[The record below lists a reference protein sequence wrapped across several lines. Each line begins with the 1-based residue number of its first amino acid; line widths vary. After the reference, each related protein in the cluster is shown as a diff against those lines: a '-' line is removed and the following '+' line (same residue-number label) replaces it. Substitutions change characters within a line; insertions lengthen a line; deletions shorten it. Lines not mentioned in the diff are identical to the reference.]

1 MPQLE
6 QVEFFISQLFW
17 LGVFFVILFSVL
29 TYITLPKI
37 RAFLNKRDDFVRS
50 HISKQDELI
59 KKAESIIENY
69 EAKLTEAKNQA
80 SQIINDAKD
89 EALHESERLLKA
101 TEEKIQQEIK
111 LTESRVQ
118 KEKEDALSEL
128 NTQLKDSATDFI
140 SKVTNIEKRLSLI
153 HI

>member
-59 KKAESIIENY
+59 KKAESIIANY
-69 EAKLTEAKNQA
+69 EAKLTETKNQA

-89 EALHESERLLKA
+89 KALHESEKLLKA

-118 KEKEDALSEL
+118 KEKEDAFSVL
-128 NTQLKDSATDFI
+128 NAQLKDSATDFI
-140 SKVTNIEKRLSLI
+140 AKVTNIEKGNINL
-153 HI
+153 

>member
-17 LGVFFVILFSVL
+17 LGVFFVILFTVL

-37 RAFLNKRDDFVRS
+37 RAFLNQRDDFVKT

-140 SKVTNIEKRLSLI
+140 SKVTNIEKGNINL
-153 HI
+153 

>member
-89 EALHESERLLKA
+89 KALHESERLLKA
-101 TEEKIQQEIK
+101 TEEKIQQEIM

-140 SKVTNIEKRLSLI
+140 SKVTNIEKGNINL
-153 HI
+153 

>member
-111 LTESRVQ
+111 LTEARVQ

-140 SKVTNIEKRLSLI
+140 SKVTNIEKGIINL
-153 HI
+153 

>member
-111 LTESRVQ
+111 LTESREN
-118 KEKEDALSEL
+118 KEKDLAISEL
-128 NTQLKDSATDFI
+128 NVQLKDSATNFI
-140 SKVTNIEKRLSLI
+140 SKVTKIEKGNI
-153 HI
+153 TI

>member
-17 LGVFFVILFSVL
+17 LGVFFVMLFSVL

-37 RAFLNKRDDFVRS
+37 RAFLNQRDDFVKS

-80 SQIINDAKD
+80 SEIINDAKD
-89 EALHESERLLKA
+89 KALQESEILIKA
-101 TEEKIQQEIK
+101 TEEKIQQEIRQ
-111 LTESRVQ
+111 TEERVT
-118 KEKEDALSEL
+118 KEKDLAISEL
-128 NTQLKDSATDFI
+128 NVQLKDSATNFI
-140 SKVTNIEKRLSLI
+140 SKVTKIEKDNI
-153 HI
+153 TI

>member
-17 LGVFFVILFSVL
+17 LGVFFVILFTVL

-37 RAFLNKRDDFVRS
+37 RAFLNQRDDFVKS

-69 EAKLTEAKNQA
+69 EAKLSEAKNQA

-89 EALHESERLLKA
+89 KAMQESESLIKS
-101 TEEKIQQEIK
+101 TEEKIQNEIK
-111 LTESRVQ
+111 MTEERVA
-118 KEKEDALSEL
+118 KEKDQAISDL
-128 NTQLKDSATDFI
+128 NIQLKDSATSFI
-140 SKVTNIEKRLSLI
+140 SKVSKIEKENINL
-153 HI
+153 

>member
-6 QVEFFISQLFW
+6 QVEFFVSQLFW
-17 LGVFFVILFSVL
+17 LGVFFVILFTVL

-37 RAFLNKRDDFVRS
+37 RAFLNQRDDFVKS

-69 EAKLTEAKNQA
+69 EVKLNDAKSQA

-89 EALHESERLLKA
+89 KAMQESESLIKS
-101 TEEKIQQEIK
+101 TEEKIQHEIK
-111 LTESRVQ
+111 MTEQRVA
-118 KEKEDALSEL
+118 KEKDQAISDL
-128 NTQLKDSATDFI
+128 NIQLKDSATSFI
-140 SKVTNIEKRLSLI
+140 SKVSKIEKENINL
-153 HI
+153 

>member
-118 KEKEDALSEL
+118 KEKEDALFEL

-140 SKVTNIEKRLSLI
+140 SKVTNIEKGNINL
-153 HI
+153 

>member
-37 RAFLNKRDDFVRS
+37 RAFLNQRDDFVKS
-50 HISKQDELI
+50 HIFKQDELI

-80 SQIINDAKD
+80 SEIINDAKD
-89 EALHESERLLKA
+89 KAHQESETLIKA
-101 TEEKIQQEIK
+101 TEEKIQQEIRQ
-111 LTESRVQ
+111 TEERVT
-118 KEKEDALSEL
+118 KEKDLAISEL
-128 NTQLKDSATDFI
+128 NVQLKDSATNFI
-140 SKVTNIEKRLSLI
+140 SKVTKIEKGNI
-153 HI
+153 TI

>member
-37 RAFLNKRDDFVRS
+37 RAFLNQRDDFVKS

-80 SQIINDAKD
+80 SEIINDAKD
-89 EALHESERLLKA
+89 KAIQESETLIKA
-101 TEEKIQQEIK
+101 TEEKIQQEIRQ
-111 LTESRVQ
+111 TEERVT
-118 KEKEDALSEL
+118 KEKDLAISEL
-128 NTQLKDSATDFI
+128 NVQLKDSATNFI
-140 SKVTNIEKRLSLI
+140 SKVTKIEKGNI
-153 HI
+153 TI

>member
-80 SQIINDAKD
+80 SEIINDAKD
-89 EALHESERLLKA
+89 KALQESEILIKA
-101 TEEKIQQEIK
+101 TEEKIQQEIRQ
-111 LTESRVQ
+111 TEERVT
-118 KEKEDALSEL
+118 KEKDLAISEL
-128 NTQLKDSATDFI
+128 NVQLKDSATNFI
-140 SKVTNIEKRLSLI
+140 SKVTKIEKGNI
-153 HI
+153 TI

>member
-37 RAFLNKRDDFVRS
+37 RAFLNKRDDFVKS

-111 LTESRVQ
+111 LTESRVH

-140 SKVTNIEKRLSLI
+140 SKVTNIEKGNINL
-153 HI
+153 

>member
-37 RAFLNKRDDFVRS
+37 RAFLNQRDDFVKS

-69 EAKLTEAKNQA
+69 EAKLKEAKNQA
-80 SQIINDAKD
+80 SEIINDAKD
-89 EALHESERLLKA
+89 KALQESETLIKA
-101 TEEKIQQEIK
+101 TEEKIQQEIRQ
-111 LTESRVQ
+111 TEERVT
-118 KEKEDALSEL
+118 KEKDLAISEL
-128 NTQLKDSATDFI
+128 NVQLKDSATNFI
-140 SKVTNIEKRLSLI
+140 SKVTKIEKDNI
-153 HI
+153 TI

>member
-6 QVEFFISQLFW
+6 QVEFFVSQLFW
-17 LGVFFVILFSVL
+17 LGVFFVILFTVL

-37 RAFLNKRDDFVRS
+37 RAFLNQRDDFVKS

-69 EAKLTEAKNQA
+69 EVKLNDAKSQA

-89 EALHESERLLKA
+89 KAMQESENLIKS
-101 TEEKIQQEIK
+101 TEEKIQHEIK
-111 LTESRVQ
+111 MTEERVA
-118 KEKEDALSEL
+118 KEKDQAISDL
-128 NTQLKDSATDFI
+128 NIQLKDSATSFI
-140 SKVTNIEKRLSLI
+140 SKVSKIEKENINL
-153 HI
+153 

>member
-37 RAFLNKRDDFVRS
+37 RAFLNQRDDFVKS

-89 EALHESERLLKA
+89 EALHESERLLRA

-140 SKVTNIEKRLSLI
+140 SKVTNIEKGNINL
-153 HI
+153 

>member
-6 QVEFFISQLFW
+6 QIEFFISQLFW

-37 RAFLNKRDDFVRS
+37 RAFLNQRDDFVKS

-80 SQIINDAKD
+80 SEIINDAKD
-89 EALHESERLLKA
+89 KALQESETLIKA
-101 TEEKIQQEIK
+101 TEEKIQQEIRQ
-111 LTESRVQ
+111 TEERVN
-118 KEKEDALSEL
+118 KEKDLAISEL
-128 NTQLKDSATDFI
+128 NVQLKDSATNFI
-140 SKVTNIEKRLSLI
+140 SKVTKIEKGNI
-153 HI
+153 TI

>member
-17 LGVFFVILFSVL
+17 LGVFFVILITVL

-37 RAFLNKRDDFVRS
+37 RAFLYQRDDFIKS

-69 EAKLTEAKNQA
+69 ETKLNEAKSEA
-80 SQIINDAKD
+80 SKIISDAKD
-89 EALHESERLLKA
+89 KAMQESEKLIKSA
-101 TEEKIQQEIK
+101 DEKTQQEIK
-111 LTESRVQ
+111 MTEERVA
-118 KEKEDALSEL
+118 KEKDMAISEL
-128 NTQLKDSATDFI
+128 KNQLKDSASNFI
-140 SKVTNIEKRLSLI
+140 SKVTKIEKGNINLK
-153 HI
+153 

>member
-37 RAFLNKRDDFVRS
+37 RAFLNQRDDFVKL

-80 SQIINDAKD
+80 SEIINDAKD
-89 EALHESERLLKA
+89 KALQESETLIKA
-101 TEEKIQQEIK
+101 TEEKIQQEIRQ
-111 LTESRVQ
+111 TEERVT
-118 KEKEDALSEL
+118 KEKDLAISEL
-128 NTQLKDSATDFI
+128 NVQLKDSATNFI
-140 SKVTNIEKRLSLI
+140 SKVTKIEKGNI
-153 HI
+153 II

>member
-37 RAFLNKRDDFVRS
+37 RAFLNKRDDFVKS
-50 HISKQDELI
+50 HISKRDELI
-59 KKAESIIENY
+59 KKAESIIANY

-89 EALHESERLLKA
+89 KALHESEKLLKA

-140 SKVTNIEKRLSLI
+140 SKVTNIEKGNINLQ
-153 HI
+153 

>member
-17 LGVFFVILFSVL
+17 LGVFFVILFTVL

-37 RAFLNKRDDFVRS
+37 RAFLNQRDDFVKS

-89 EALHESERLLKA
+89 KALKESEDLIKA
-101 TEEKIQQEIK
+101 TEEKIKEEIK
-111 LTESRVQ
+111 ITEERVT
-118 KEKEDALSEL
+118 KEKDLAISEL
-128 NTQLKDSATDFI
+128 NEQLKDSATNFI
-140 SKVTNIEKRLSLI
+140 SKVTKIEKGNINL
-153 HI
+153 

>member
-6 QVEFFISQLFW
+6 QVEFFVSQLFW
-17 LGVFFVILFSVL
+17 LGVFFVILFTVL

-37 RAFLNKRDDFVRS
+37 RAFLNQRDDFVKS

-69 EAKLTEAKNQA
+69 EVKLNDAKSQA

-89 EALHESERLLKA
+89 KAMQESESLIKS
-101 TEEKIQQEIK
+101 TEEKIQHEIK
-111 LTESRVQ
+111 MMEERVA
-118 KEKEDALSEL
+118 KEKDQAISDL
-128 NTQLKDSATDFI
+128 NIQLKDSATSFI
-140 SKVTNIEKRLSLI
+140 SKVSKIEKENINL
-153 HI
+153 